1 MVNVAGAR
9 FDLKDYDASF
19 SLLGGGGWAGGAAD
33 LGSGTLTITVGTSS
47 NTSQFAG
54 AIHGTGNLVKD
65 GTGVQ
70 RLTGCASDYTGTTTV
85 SGGYLEVI
93 CLEDGG
99 VVSSM
104 GTSSADASNLVI
116 DGGAFRYLGS
126 GDSTNLQFRSEE
138 HTSELQSLM

>member
-1 MVNVAGAR
+1 MVNGAGAR
-9 FDLKDYDASF
+9 FDLNDYDASF
-19 SLLGGGGWAGGAAD
+19 SLLSGGGAAGGDVD

-70 RLTGCASDYTGTTTV
+70 RLTGCDSDYTGPPTV
-85 SGGYLEVI
+85 RGGYLAVI

-104 GTSSADASNLVI
+104 GPSTADARTPATHEGRI
-116 DGGAFRYLGS
+116 R
-126 GDSTNLQFRSEE
+126 
-138 HTSELQSLM
+138 

>member
-9 FDLKDYDASF
+9 FDLNDYDASF
-19 SLLGGGGWAGGAAD
+19 SLLSGGGAAGGDVD

-85 SGGYLEVI
+85 SGGSLEVI
-93 CLEDGG
+93 CLED
-99 VVSSM
+99 
-104 GTSSADASNLVI
+104 
-116 DGGAFRYLGS
+116 
-126 GDSTNLQFRSEE
+126 RSEE
-138 HTSELQSLM
+138 RRVGNGGVSTCRSRWSPYQ